1 MKKPSAKAMASTV
14 IADKTKAKAKTKAK
28 TKAKPKTKA
37 KGKSN
42 PHQERLDN
50 AREALEV
57 CRQLSEGE
65 LALENLGKSP
75 ETEGYKLLRDLLP
88 SWLSKHEKMTAKAV
102 PPSYDYTLWRF
113 AQVCSFEIDGP
124 SLSEESL
131 FKILFSDKND
141 KRFYTMGVEN
151 GHFIRDGAHYFYE
164 YLVEKKIDPKDLE
177 KKLKVKQ
184 LKILEDLLVAFAGL
198 PEKSCASHKFWR

>member
-1 MKKPSAKAMASTV
+1 MKRPSAKAMASSG
-14 IADKTKAKAKTKAK
+14 IAKKTKAKAKTKAK
-28 TKAKPKTKA
+28 SKMKAKTKY
-37 KGKSN
+37 
-42 PHQERLDN
+42 QERMDD
-50 AREALEV
+50 ALEV

-75 ETEGYKLLRDLLP
+75 ATEGYKLLRDLLP
-88 SWLSKHEKMTAKAV
+88 SWLSKHEKMTAKIV

-113 AQVCSFEIDGP
+113 AQVCSFEIDGAD

-131 FKILFSDKND
+131 CKILFSDKHD

-164 YLVEKKIDPKDLE
+164 YLVKKKVDPKDLE
-177 KKLKVKQ
+177 KKLKMKQ
-184 LKILEDLLVAFAGL
+184 LKIVEDLLVAFAGL

>member
-14 IADKTKAKAKTKAK
+14 IADKTKAKAK

-113 AQVCSFEIDGP
+113 AQAAVYVLVV
-124 SLSEESL
+124 LSA
-131 FKILFSDKND
+131 
-141 KRFYTMGVEN
+141 Y
-151 GHFIRDGAHYFYE
+151 
-164 YLVEKKIDPKDLE
+164 
-177 KKLKVKQ
+177 
-184 LKILEDLLVAFAGL
+184 
-198 PEKSCASHKFWR
+198 